1 MFWALARRSKTERAI
16 HASIQ
21 IFLPIK
27 ATKKF
32 SNRSV
37 HSYPARVPDIG
48 PLSDPAEVQPVVATH
63 DPYEVLRNRDL
74 LLYLIGRF
82 VASLG
87 QQMLTVAVGWE
98 LYERTHSPLMLGFV
112 GLTQMVPMLLFTLPA
127 GHTADS
133 YDRKRIIVAMT
144 FVLACASLGLT
155 LISAA
160 KAPVGWIYLCLF
172 AAGTART
179 FLWPASSAFLPHL
192 VSRQHFSKAVTWSS
206 GSFHLSSVAGPAAGG
221 ALIAL
226 THHAATVYAVNAGAS
241 IICFF
246 LIAMVRRQ
254 HKVITRERMTFKSL
268 LAGFSFVFTNRIIFG
283 TITLDLFAV
292 LLGGA
297 TALLP
302 VYAKDI
308 LHAGPTGL
316 GILQAALP
324 MGSLLCALILAHRPP
339 LQKAG
344 RTLLR
349 AVAAFGF
356 ATILFGFSHWFWVS
370 FVALFLCGAAD
381 NVSVVVRHTLVQLL
395 TPDEKRGR
403 VSAVNSLFI
412 GTSNELGGFESG
424 LVAHL
429 ANPIFSVVSG
439 GIGTIIVVIA
449 IALIWPEIRKYGRL
463 DGAS

>member
-82 VASLG
+82 VASFG
-87 QQMLTVAVGWE
+87 QQMLSLAVGWE
-98 LYERTHSPLMLGFV
+98 IYERTGSSLKLGIV
-112 GLTQMVPMLLFTLPA
+112 GLTQMLPMFLFTLPA
-127 GHTADS
+127 GHAAEN

-144 FVLACASLGLT
+144 FILAAASLGLT
-155 LISAA
+155 GISRTNADTR
-160 KAPVGWIYLCLF
+160 WIYVCLF
-172 AAGTART
+172 VAASART
-179 FLWPASSAFLPHL
+179 FLWPASSAFMPQL
-192 VSRQHFSKAVTWSS
+192 VSREKFSKAVTWSS
-206 GSFHLSSVAGPAAGG
+206 GSFHLSSVAGPAAAG
-221 ALIAL
+221 AVIAVTHRASTVYAINAAACVICLSLIAL
-226 THHAATVYAVNAGAS
+226 VRTHHRVAV
-241 IICFF
+241 
-246 LIAMVRRQ
+246 
-254 HKVITRERMTFKSL
+254 KEEMTFKNL
-268 LAGFSFVFTNRIIFG
+268 LAGFKFVFQSRIIFG

-297 TALLP
+297 VALLP

-308 LHAGPTGL
+308 LHAGSTGL
-316 GILQAALP
+316 GFLQAALP
-324 MGSLLCALILAHRPP
+324 SGALLCALVLAHRPP

-344 RTLLR
+344 RTLLW
-349 AVAAFGF
+349 AVSIFGL
-356 ATILFGFSHWFWVS
+356 ATIVFGFSQWFWLS
-370 FVALFLCGAAD
+370 FLALFLCGAAD

-395 TPDEKRGR
+395 TPDDKRGR